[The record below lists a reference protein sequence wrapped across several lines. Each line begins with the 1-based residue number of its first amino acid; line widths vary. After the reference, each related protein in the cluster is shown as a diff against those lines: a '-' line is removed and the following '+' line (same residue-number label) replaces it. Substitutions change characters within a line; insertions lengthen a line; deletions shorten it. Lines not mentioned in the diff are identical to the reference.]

1 MKSIKSVLAL
11 AVFSFILLA
20 CSQDSEIIDESFDL
34 TVTVD
39 TPIQNQV
46 PHYSFDTNEKGIYH
60 GIIVSTTTQS
70 RGKIWINMGNDTQ
83 YYAFI
88 KMVDGD
94 EVFFDLIP
102 QVETQNTIASVYK
115 FEGIAGSFELD
126 LTDFNMPIVNEATMN
141 NHEFFIS
148 VAKSRS
154 SSMASSITATFQ
166 EIGNPSFGGTWSLIA
181 DGTITSPN
189 GNNGDG
195 VTSLVIT
202 MGGSVYYDYTFDNF
216 NVLEC
221 LGIVDFVPTINAN
234 GIENY
239 VIIDNQTS
247 PMADG
252 MLKWSLGY
260 NAIESDYMKWMFC
273 QIVPAGEFSWID
285 NDGTNMKVGTILID

>member
-1 MKSIKSVLAL
+1 MKPIKSVLAL

-20 CSQDSEIIDESFDL
+20 CSQESEIIDESFDL

-46 PHYSFDTNEKGIYH
+46 PHFSFDNSEKGIYH

-102 QVETQNTIASVYK
+102 QVETQNTIASVYR
-115 FEGIAGSFELD
+115 FEGTVGSFELD
-126 LTDFNMPIVNEATMN
+126 LTDFNVPIVNEGTMN

-154 SSMASSITATFQ
+154 SGMASSVTATI
-166 EIGNPSFGGTWSLIA
+166 EEDGNPSFGGTLSLMADGSIINPNGMNGEGITSLIV
-181 DGTITSPN
+181 TIN
-189 GNNGDG
+189 GE
-195 VTSLVIT
+195 
-202 MGGSVYYDYTFDNF
+202 VYTDTVFDNF
-216 NVLEC
+216 NVFDC
-221 LGIVDFVPTINAN
+221 LGISDFVPTINVN
-234 GIENY
+234 GIPNF
-239 VIIDNQTS
+239 VISDNQTAEI
-247 PMADG
+247 ADG
-252 MLKWSLGY
+252 MMKWSLGY
-260 NAIESDYMKWMFC
+260 DAIESDYMKWMFC

-285 NDGTNMKVGTILID
+285 NEGTNMKVGTIILD